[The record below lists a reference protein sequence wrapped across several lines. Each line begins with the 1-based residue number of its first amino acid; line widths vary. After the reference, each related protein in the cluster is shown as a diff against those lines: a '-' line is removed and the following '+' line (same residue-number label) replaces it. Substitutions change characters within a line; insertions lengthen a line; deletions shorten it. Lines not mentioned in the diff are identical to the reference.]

1 MLYNKFEIIG
11 KNLFGS
17 SWKKQMADN
26 LFIDHRRIQDWSK
39 RGTDLPAY
47 VDKELKA
54 IAERRSLEAKFALS
68 NIDSFDYHAY
78 AVLMGETHHLDEN
91 RITIEDIEQF
101 LKSQKYTLLQSAWS
115 FKQNGD
121 SLEEITEWLENMAL
135 SENDIAA
142 WYENNECSIIDIFEL
157 QNNRS
162 DNLSD
167 IIQTVSGWFE

>member
-1 MLYNKFEIIG
+1 MLYYKFEIIG

-39 RGTDLPAY
+39 RGTELPEFLE
-47 VDKELKA
+47 KELKN
-54 IAERRSLEAKFALS
+54 IAERRVLEAKFALS

-78 AVLMGETHHLDEN
+78 AILMGETHHLDEN

-121 SLEEITEWLENMAL
+121 SLEEITEWLESMAL

-142 WYENNECSIIDIFEL
+142 WCENNECDITDINEL
-157 QNNRS
+157 QNDRA
-162 DNLSD
+162 DNLAD
-167 IIQTVSGWFE
+167 IIQTVNDWF